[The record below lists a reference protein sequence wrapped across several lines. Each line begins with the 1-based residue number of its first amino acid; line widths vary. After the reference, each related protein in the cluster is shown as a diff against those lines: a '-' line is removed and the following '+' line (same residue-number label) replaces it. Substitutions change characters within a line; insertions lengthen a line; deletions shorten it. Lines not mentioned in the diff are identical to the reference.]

1 LRITEKPSKN
11 KIPDENEAIIVV
23 LWRATKNKPR
33 LSGAYLFIKDIF
45 NNGLNNICMADYA

>member
-1 LRITEKPSKN
+1 M
-11 KIPDENEAIIVV
+11 IVV
-23 LWRATKNKPR
+23 LWQAAKNKPR